1 MNKPFKLRY
10 VNQLVGTFLLLVVL
24 LVLVGV
30 FSVARTQ
37 SWLTTRHAL
46 YAILPESLLDGLQR
60 GTPINV
66 LGRPIGE
73 ISGISYAPDGV
84 NLQLT
89 LSINQAW
96 RDQVFVDSEIRIRRR
111 LAGAGEAYLE
121 ITRGPEHNI
130 VATPGTFL
138 TITSEPGPTDNMAEI
153 TQMFVDAR
161 DSIRMAQ
168 ESISSGF
175 TKLEDT
181 STKLDESNAQLQDIL
196 RDVKEF
202 SPRLTPLADEYE
214 AMAKDIRVTNQE
226 VRQSNVQ
233 LQSALTDVQ
242 QVTPRLEPLAAQA
255 EQLLSTSQDV
265 MSALQ
270 AETESL
276 PGTVDKF
283 RSDLDGAQEVI
294 DGMKQNFL
302 IRRYIEKPHPSAMIP
317 PSRVTPGGPWP

>member
-1 MNKPFKLRY
+1 MNKPYKLRY

-24 LVLVGV
+24 LVLLGV
-30 FSVARTQ
+30 FFVARTQ
-37 SWLTTRHAL
+37 SWFMGRHDLVA
-46 YAILPESLLDGLQR
+46 YLPESQLDGLQR
-60 GTPINV
+60 GTPIIV
-66 LGRPIGE
+66 LGRSIGE
-73 ISGISYAPDGV
+73 ISSISYAPDGE
-84 NLQLT
+84 NLQVT

-96 RDQVFVDSEIRIRRR
+96 RNQIFVDSQIRIRRR

-121 ITRGPEHNI
+121 ITRGPNHDI
-130 VATPGTFL
+130 VATPSTPL
-138 TITSEPGPTDNMAEI
+138 AIISEPGPTDDMAKI

-181 STKLDESNAQLQDIL
+181 SAKLDDSNAQLQDIL

-202 SPRLTPLADEYE
+202 SPRLSPLADQYE
-214 AMAKDIRVTNQE
+214 SMARDIRVTNEE

-242 QVTPRLEPLAAQA
+242 QVTPKLEPLANQAQ
-255 EQLLSTSQDV
+255 QLLSTSQDV
-265 MSALQ
+265 MSALR

-283 RSDLDGAQEVI
+283 RADLDGAQEVI
-294 DGMKQNFL
+294 DGMKQNWL
-302 IRRYIEKPHPSAMIP
+302 IRRYLEKPHPSSMIP
-317 PSRVTPGGPWP
+317 PARVSPGGPWP